1 MVGFG
6 NNRSSVGFYIA
17 NRPDL
22 EGYRDLKQLRNLSPG
37 EIDQIVKETGNHW
50 RKIFNVSAKF
60 MFQLLSESSNKESL
74 PSTWQEYRDSVLFQN
89 HSPVSL
95 LFSPPRTDQNQMI
108 HIVAGRTYATELGLT
123 DLVWIDKEFAIS
135 ENRRL
140 IVCPYLDYRQLSN
153 AKITRLV
160 ELVLP
165 QLNKSV
171 L

>member
-6 NNRSSVGFYIA
+6 SAQFSIAIYIA
-17 NRPDL
+17 NRPDIDP
-22 EGYRDLKQLRNLSPG
+22 YRDLNSLHSLSPG
-37 EIDQIVKETGNHW
+37 EIDLIVKETGNHW

-60 MFQLLSESSNKESL
+60 MFQLLSQSDEKESL
-74 PSTWQEYRDSVLFQN
+74 PNTWQECRDNVLFQS

-108 HIVAGRTYATELGLT
+108 HIIAGRTYATELGLT
-123 DLVWIDKEFAIS
+123 DLIWIDEEFAIN
-135 ENRRL
+135 ENRKQ

-165 QLNKSV
+165 QLHKCG

>member
-6 NNRSSVGFYIA
+6 NNRCSVGVYIA
-17 NRPDL
+17 NRPDM
-22 EGYRDLKQLRNLSPG
+22 EGYRDLKQLHPLSPG

-60 MFQLLSESSNKESL
+60 MFQLLSASDEKDSL
-74 PSTWQEYRDSVLFQN
+74 PNTWQEYRDSVLFQN

-95 LFSPPRTDQNQMI
+95 LFSPPRTDQNHMI

-123 DLVWIDKEFAIS
+123 DLIWIDEEFAIS
-135 ENRRL
+135 ENRKQ

-160 ELVLP
+160 ELVLL
-165 QLNKSV
+165 QLNKCS